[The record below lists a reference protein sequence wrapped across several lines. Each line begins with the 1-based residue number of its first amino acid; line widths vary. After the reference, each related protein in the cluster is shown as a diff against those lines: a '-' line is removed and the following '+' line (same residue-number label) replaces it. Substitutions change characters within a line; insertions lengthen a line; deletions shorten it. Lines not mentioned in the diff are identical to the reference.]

1 MRVALKVG
9 DVAAEPGQLAYGL
22 LRIGDLADGCSPLHI
37 PVIILNGI
45 HDGPVV
51 YLHAGS
57 HGQEAVYAIEMMRRL
72 ARVDLDPTKLR
83 GAIVMVP
90 AANLLAY
97 QAATRISPLYGVR
110 EGGPFGG
117 DMHKLWPGDPL
128 GSVTQR
134 LASAIWG
141 SIVSQADF
149 VLDYH
154 TNSVP
159 GFPFALMYQPQAR
172 NGPEDE
178 AWQRSLRVAEAFGM
192 TVVVGAHT
200 PNSLSGASMKAG
212 KAAMAIEA
220 PCPRVLDQ
228 PMVAAALRG
237 TVNVLVHLGLIEGTL
252 APQYDIPVL
261 PGEHHILPSIRANRG
276 GVIHYRVE
284 PGVLL
289 QAGTV
294 IASIY
299 DVFGNP
305 VETVRMAQD
314 GYVSTF
320 PPLSWSA
327 AQTVASG
334 EYVADCFD

>member
-1 MRVALKVG
+1 MKATLKIG
-9 DVAAEPGQLAYGL
+9 DIAAEPGSLATGL

-37 PVIILNGI
+37 PVIVLNGSA
-45 HDGPVV
+45 DGPVV

-57 HGQEAVYAIEMMRRL
+57 HGQETVYAIEMMRRL
-72 ARVDLDPTKLR
+72 SRFALDPAKLR
-83 GAIVMVP
+83 GAVVMVP
-90 AANLLAY
+90 AANLLAH

-134 LASAIWG
+134 LADAIWRE
-141 SIVSQADF
+141 IVSQADY

-154 TNSVP
+154 TNSIP
-159 GFPFALMYQPQAR
+159 GLPFALMYRPTATD
-172 NGPEDE
+172 GPPGD
-178 AWQRSLRVAEAFGM
+178 AWQRSLQMAQAFGM
-192 TVVVGAHT
+192 TVVLGAHT
-200 PNSLSGASMKAG
+200 PNSLSGASVQVG
-212 KAAMAIEA
+212 KPAMAIEM
-220 PCPRVLDQ
+220 PCPRVLDR

-237 TVNVLVHLGLIEGTL
+237 TRNVLVHLGLIEGAVVAQEDTS
-252 APQYDIPVL
+252 PL

-276 GVIHYRVE
+276 GIIHYEVE

-289 QAGTV
+289 KAGTA

-299 DVFGNP
+299 DVFGVR
-305 VETVRMAQD
+305 VEVVRMAQD

-320 PPLSWSA
+320 PPLSWA
-327 AQTVASG
+327 ASQTVVSG